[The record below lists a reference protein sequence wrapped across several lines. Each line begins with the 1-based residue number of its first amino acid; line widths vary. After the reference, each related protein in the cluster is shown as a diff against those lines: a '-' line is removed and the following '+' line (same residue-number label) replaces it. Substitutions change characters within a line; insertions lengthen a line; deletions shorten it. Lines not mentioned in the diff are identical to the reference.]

1 MPDTDFKNRKQRLIK
16 HLNCPTVICGG
27 SKMKKTKNKKKKGG
41 RGQIGDMK
49 DWRWYKNNIEK
60 K

>member
-1 MPDTDFKNRKQRLIK
+1 MPDTDFKNRKHRLIK

-41 RGQIGDMK
+41 EGANRRHEGLEVI
-49 DWRWYKNNIEK
+49 
-60 K
+60 